1 MDVSTNQKN
10 RVDFSPV
17 STYSAENY
25 NQFLKKIKE
34 KLLTGCKYI
43 LTHYELIFKM
53 RWHNALSEK
62 YAFKK
67 RIIKCI
73 KKRT

>member
-1 MDVSTNQKN
+1 MIRVMDVSTNQKN

-53 RWHNALSEK
+53 RWHNALWK
-62 YAFKK
+62 NTLLKK
-67 RIIKCI
+67 EL
-73 KKRT
+73 